1 MTELKHPSKIRI
13 IEPLLTLVVFGVAAI
28 YMLNVFN
35 TGNWFWFRGTTTEIN
50 PSRIVIVENGERTL
64 LQPGAANFET
74 ISMAVQDSLAKFSNS
89 DLINIGLS
97 EQTMQDYESESLIVE
112 IYFDRPIQFNTLA
125 RTGEPT
131 QLLIP
136 IDGRH
141 ANGRYVFRGDKG
153 EWWFGAIRMADP
165 SALYTA
171 LQQMGYTAAVFDV
184 ESAS

>member
-112 IYFDRPIQFNTLA
+112 SLFPPLKKTPKVCQACGNQV
-125 RTGEPT
+125 G
-131 QLLIP
+131 
-136 IDGRH
+136 
-141 ANGRYVFRGDKG
+141 
-153 EWWFGAIRMADP
+153 
-165 SALYTA
+165 
-171 LQQMGYTAAVFDV
+171 
-184 ESAS
+184 